1 MKDQLDQRMDA
12 WTRELEEVEKR
23 HVELIK
29 MTGRILDLRLMAEM
43 LGDRLDDFENDF
55 LSFLL
60 FPFLRSAPEV
70 VLCT

>member
-55 LSFLL
+55 L
-60 FPFLRSAPEV
+60 
-70 VLCT
+70 C